1 MSKTVQNV
9 KNSLKFKA
17 QVKEGLLSVRI
28 GVKKYSLPT
37 SVRILSNG
45 NYIFLSFPAT
55 SELFKVADG
64 NLVSMSPKE
73 DASEAFNALNP
84 GKRRGRKRAQ
94 TDVPK
99 ELSDALK
106 HIPAGYKLVIDKD
119 GTPRLAKRRTRK
131 PRGSK

>member
-28 GVKKYSLPT
+28 GVKKYTLPT
-37 SVRILSNG
+37 AVRILSNG
-45 NYIFLSFPAT
+45 NHIFLSFPAT
-55 SELFKVADG
+55 SELFKVG
-64 NLVSMSPKE
+64 NGGLTAMAPND

-94 TDVPK
+94 ADVPK
-99 ELSDALK
+99 ELADALK
-106 HIPAGYKLVIDKD
+106 HIPTGYKLVIDKD
-119 GTPRLAKRRTRK
+119 GNPRLAKRRTRK
-131 PRGSK
+131 PKGK